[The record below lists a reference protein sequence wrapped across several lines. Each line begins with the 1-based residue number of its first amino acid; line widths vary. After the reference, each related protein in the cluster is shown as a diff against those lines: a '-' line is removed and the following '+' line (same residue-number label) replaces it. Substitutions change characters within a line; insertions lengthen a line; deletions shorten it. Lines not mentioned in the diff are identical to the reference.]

1 MKFSPMVGSRLPLWL
16 AVGHFIVRFPR
27 RMARMDLP
35 VFLSRIAAEP
45 RGDADLKRVSKIYR
59 RWLRQPGFRAYNTC
73 YVRSL
78 LLFRFVNPQ
87 GRDLCLH
94 FGVDE
99 PTATD
104 TRPHGHAWVSLDGVP
119 WNAPGSMAEGRLR
132 EIYRFSTVNGGASA
146 SGAAIAAAMIGRP
159 DDVPAS
165 ARPPKA

>member
-1 MKFSPMVGSRLPLWL
+1 
-16 AVGHFIVRFPR
+16 
-27 RMARMDLP
+27 MARMDLP
-35 VFLSRIAAEP
+35 VFLARVAAEP
-45 RGDADLKRVSKIYR
+45 RGDADFRRVSRIYR
-59 RWLRQPGFRAYNTC
+59 RWLRQPGLRAYNTC

-119 WNAPGSMAEGRLR
+119 WNAPASFAEGRLR
-132 EIYRFSTVNGGASA
+132 EIYRFSSVSGGTST
-146 SGAAIAAAMIGRP
+146 SGAAVAAAMIHRP
-159 DDVPAS
+159 DADPVS
-165 ARPPKA
+165 APPPRA